1 MFGNAE
7 DAPESAAQKV
17 ERPRDEFGRPLPAG
31 SVSRLRLEDFD
42 ALSIEENH
50 QLGKRYFN
58 ERQFF
63 GAHEAWETAWRK
75 ARGGDD
81 EEFFKGLSQLGAG
94 YAHYQRGN
102 AHGAQALVRRGLG
115 RIAQYG
121 TVHLGIDIEAL
132 ARVAAEQADRFEAAE
147 RDEQAPPDVNPPML

>member
-7 DAPESAAQKV
+7 DAPESAPQKV

-63 GAHEAWETAWRK
+63 GAHEAWETAWRE
-75 ARGGDD
+75 ARGSKD

-94 YAHYQRGN
+94 YTHYQRGN
-102 AHGAQALVRRGLG
+102 AHGAQALVRRGLE

-121 TVHLGIDIEAL
+121 SAHRGIDINTL
-132 ARVAAEQADRFEAAE
+132 ARDVAEQADRFEAAE
-147 RDEQAPPDVNPPML
+147 RREEAPPQINPPKL